1 MYGIEPDMNESQT
14 AVMKPVSDLEIPPL
28 VRWLDARR
36 DFVFL
41 DNARPD
47 EENRRSLLFTRPRRW
62 LVCSGPDSLDEF
74 FAAAEEL
81 RRRGNFLAG
90 WFAYEFGCL
99 LEPSLLHLCAG
110 NPGPFAVLGVFGAPL
125 IIDHRHDVRGFPA
138 GLAGKQ
144 AAEEFATVRVGKVRP
159 NMGRGEYLRAVR
171 RIREYIAAGD
181 TYQVNYTLKLKFQ
194 YRDPVSS
201 LYSTLR
207 RNQPVAY
214 GAWIRQGSRDV
225 MSFSPELFFR
235 AGRNGI
241 TVRPMKG
248 TMRRG
253 TTLEDDMNRR
263 RALSTDLKN
272 RSENVMIVDLLRNDL
287 GRLLHET
294 GGGRVELRSLF
305 DVEVYDTVLQ
315 MTSTIDAVPSTAAM
329 PPLRAILQAL
339 FPCGSVTGAPKIRTM
354 EIIRELER
362 EPRGVY
368 CGALGFC
375 GPEEAVFNVPIR
387 TVVLDGGQGE
397 MGIGSGIVH
406 DSVPEEE
413 WRETLLKARFL
424 TRPRPDF
431 QLIETLL
438 WLPGTGY
445 WLLAEHMARLA
456 DSAAYFLFRFDR
468 RRILDALEKEA
479 RGAVSA
485 SRVRLLL
492 HRDGSI
498 TLGSGPCDGRLT
510 VPADRPV
517 IRDPLPAA
525 RFSPLRTN
533 RDNVHLYHKTTERG
547 LYVAERRKALENG
560 CYEVLFVNRQG
571 EATEGSISN
580 IFVRSGGRLLTP
592 PVRCGLLGGTFRRH
606 LLDRGLAAERILSR
620 SDVQAAEAVYV
631 GNSVSGLVQ
640 VRIQGDPA

>member
-1 MYGIEPDMNESQT
+1 
-14 AVMKPVSDLEIPPL
+14 MKPISDREILPL
-28 VRWLDARR
+28 VRWLDRRR

-47 EENRRSLLFTRPRRW
+47 DENRRSLLFTNPRQW
-62 LVCSGPDSLDEF
+62 LVCSGQDSLEEF
-74 FAAAEEL
+74 FAATEAL
-81 RRRGNFLAG
+81 RRQGNFLAG
-90 WFAYEFGCL
+90 WFGYEFGYL
-99 LEPSLLHLCAG
+99 LEPSLLSLCTG
-110 NPGPFAVLGVFGAPL
+110 CSGPFAVLGVFGEPL
-125 IIDHRHDVRGFPA
+125 IIDHRHDARGLLA
-138 GLAGKQ
+138 GLIGDQPPGEPETA
-144 AAEEFATVRVGKVRP
+144 RVGKVVP
-159 NMGRGEYLRAVR
+159 AMGREEYLRAVR

-181 TYQVNYTLKLKFQ
+181 TYQVNYTLKLKFR
-194 YRDPVSS
+194 YRGVISS
-201 LYSTLR
+201 LYSSLR

-214 GAWIRQGSRDV
+214 GAWIRQGGRDV

-263 RALSTDLKN
+263 RTLSADLKN

-287 GRLLHET
+287 GRLLHGM
-294 GGGRVELRSLF
+294 GGGRVEPGSLF
-305 DVEVYDTVLQ
+305 DVEVHETVLQ
-315 MTSTIDAVPSTAAM
+315 MTSTIAGIPATGGTV
-329 PPLRAILQAL
+329 PLRAILQAL

-354 EIIRELER
+354 EIIRLLEK

-375 GPEEAVFNVPIR
+375 GPDEAVFNVPIR
-387 TVVLDGGQGE
+387 TVVLDGGKGE

-424 TRPRPDF
+424 TCPRPDF

-445 WLLAEHMARLA
+445 WLLDEHMERLA

-468 RRILDALEKEA
+468 RRILDALKKET
-479 RGAVSA
+479 RGSA
-485 SRVRLLL
+485 SVRRVRLLL
-492 HRDGSI
+492 HRDGSL
-498 TLGSGPCDGRLT
+498 TLGSGPCDGRRT
-510 VPADRPV
+510 VPGDRPL
-517 IRDPLPAA
+517 ISDPLPVA
-525 RFSPLRTN
+525 RFSSVRTN
-533 RDNVHLYHKTTERG
+533 RDNIHLYHKTTERS
-547 LYVAERRKALENG
+547 LYAAERRKALEDG
-560 CYEVLFVNRQG
+560 CHEVLFLNRQG
-571 EATEGSISN
+571 EVTEGSIAN
-580 IFVRSGGRLLTP
+580 IFIRLGGRLLTP
-592 PVRCGLLGGTFRRH
+592 PVSCGLLGGTFRRY
-606 LLDRGLAAERILSR
+606 LLDRGLAGEKILDR
-620 SDVQAAEAVYV
+620 RDVHAAEAVYV

-640 VRIQGDPA
+640 VKVPGNPA